1 MDQARLKY
9 LLEQQQRNQCSQ
21 SEEEELND
29 WFHTINPG
37 RGQMDSWLKET
48 GGTEKLTADL
58 YSDFSSRVQTA
69 SKVRSM
75 TWVYRVAAASVILAA
90 LLFFFYPKQ
99 KHTKEGLAGLSQTEK
114 AVDKPVNTPIKPGG
128 NKAVL
133 KLANGQ
139 EIVLTDSVNTHIATQ
154 NNTEVKQVRGGS
166 IAYNTTDDPATD
178 KEPVYNT
185 LTTPRGGKYTL
196 TLADGTQVTLDAAS
210 SITYPVAFTGKERRV
225 EITGQAYF
233 EVVHNEAQP
242 FRVFAKGQLV
252 EDLGTAF
259 NVNAYH
265 DDPFIKVTLAEG
277 KVAIQ
282 NASKRVALIP
292 GQQAMV
298 KDGQESIS
306 VKYVNVEETVAWKNG
321 WFVFHHESIQNVM
334 KLAARWYDIE
344 VIYEGGMINK
354 QFGGNISRYKEIT
367 ELLQNL
373 KLTGGIKYRI
383 EGRKVVLLN

>member
-1 MDQARLKY
+1 MDQDRLQY
-9 LLEQQQRNQCSQ
+9 LLDRHRQHQCSP

-29 WFHTINPG
+29 WFHANNPG
-37 RGQMDSWLKET
+37 RGHIDHWLEES
-48 GGTEKLTADL
+48 GGKEKLTADL
-58 YSDFSSRVQTA
+58 YADFSNRIPTPSR
-69 SKVRSM
+69 VRSM
-75 TWVYRVAAASVILAA
+75 TWMYRVAAASVILAVLA
-90 LLFFFYPKQ
+90 FFLYPKL
-99 KHTKEGLAGLSQTEK
+99 KDGKPDRLSKTEQGVIPSNNN
-114 AVDKPVNTPIKPGG
+114 AIKPGG

-139 EIVLTDSVNTHIATQ
+139 EIVLTDSVNVHIAMQ
-154 NNTEVKQVRGGS
+154 SNTEVKQVRGGS
-166 IAYNTTDDPATD
+166 IAYNTTNDQATD
-178 KEPVYNT
+178 KTPVYNT

-196 TLADGTQVTLDAAS
+196 TLSDGTTVTLDAAS

-259 NVNAYH
+259 NVNAYN
-265 DDPFIKVTLAEG
+265 DDPFIKVTLTEG
-277 KVAIQ
+277 KAAIQ
-282 NASKRVALIP
+282 NAGKRVVLAP

-298 KDGQESIS
+298 KDGEESIL
-306 VKYVNVEETVAWKNG
+306 VKQVNVEETVAWKNG

-344 VIYEGGMINK
+344 VAYEGGTINK
-354 QFGGNISRYKEIT
+354 QFGGNISRYRDIA

-383 EGRKVVLLN
+383 EGRKVILMN